1 MSVEIQNIFA
11 EHIGAYAQSHRMNY
25 NQRKAVQDIIN
36 CRTATLGAHIDTCD
50 NCGYMR
56 ISYNSCR
63 NRHCPKCQ
71 TFAKEKWIDKQRKN
85 LLNTPYFHVVFTVPS
100 ELNPVFRYRQST
112 MYALLF
118 QAASETVLELCADRK
133 YLGAMPGITAIL
145 HTWGQNL
152 QFHPHIHMI
161 VTGGGLTPDQKW
173 QVSSKH
179 FFLPVRVLSA
189 KFRGKFLALL
199 KARFPT
205 IDKSLLDICYQKK
218 WVVYCK
224 PPFDNA
230 GKVISYLG
238 RYTHR
243 VAISNDRILS
253 MGNGKVTFR
262 WRDYAHGNQKKRMTL
277 DAEEFIRRF
286 LLHILPAGF
295 RKIRHYGLFAARSKE
310 KRLALCRRLT
320 DTPQPSQELPP
331 MALLERMLGKDF
343 NLCPCCRLGHFSR
356 EPPCFSEC

>member
-11 EHIGAYAQSHRMNY
+11 QHIDAYAQSHQMSCD
-25 NQRKAVQDIIN
+25 QKKAVRDIIN
-36 CRTATLGAHIDTCD
+36 CRTAALGAHIDTCD
-50 NCGYMR
+50 NCGHLR

-85 LLNTPYFHVVFTVPS
+85 LLNTSYFHVVFTVPS
-100 ELNPVFRYRQST
+100 ELNPIFRCQQNI

-133 YLGAMPGITAIL
+133 YLGAAPGITAIL

-161 VTGGGLTPDQKW
+161 VTGGGLTLDQKW
-173 QVSSKH
+173 RTSSKN

-199 KARFPT
+199 KTQLPT
-205 IDKSLLDICYQKK
+205 VDLNLLNVCYKQK

-230 GKVISYLG
+230 GRVISYLG

-243 VAISNDRILS
+243 VAISNNRILS
-253 MGNGKVTFR
+253 LEDGKVTFR
-262 WRDYAHGNQKKRMTL
+262 WRDYVHDNQMRLMTL
-277 DAEEFIRRF
+277 DVEEFIRRF
-286 LLHILPAGF
+286 LLHVLPAGF
-295 RKIRHYGLFAARSKE
+295 RKIRHYGLFASRGKDG
-310 KRLALCRRLT
+310 RLALCRRLT
-320 DTPQPSQELPP
+320 HTPQPSQELTP

-343 NLCPCCRLGHFSR
+343 NLCPCCKLGHFSR
-356 EPPCFSEC
+356 EPPRISKA

>member
-1 MSVEIQNIFA
+1 MNSYIQD
-11 EHIGAYAQSHRMNY
+11 HRISRV
-25 NQRKAVQDIIN
+25 QRKAARDIIN
-36 CRTATLGAHIDTCD
+36 CRTAALGAHTDTCD
-50 NCGYMR
+50 NCGHMR

-71 TFAKEKWIDKQRKN
+71 SFAKETWIDKQRKN

-100 ELNPVFRYRQST
+100 ELNPVFRQQQSA

-118 QAASETVLELCADRK
+118 QAASETVLELCTDRK

-161 VTGGGLTPDQKW
+161 VTGGGLTPDQRW
-173 QVSSKH
+173 RASSKN

-199 KARFPT
+199 RARFPA
-205 IDKSLLDICYQKK
+205 IDKNLLNACYRQK
-218 WVVYCK
+218 WVVCCK

-230 GKVISYLG
+230 GMVVSYLG

-243 VAISNDRILS
+243 VAISNNRILS
-253 MGNGKVTFR
+253 LENGRVTFR
-262 WRDYAHGNQKKRMTL
+262 WRDYAHGNQEKLMTL
-277 DAEEFIRRF
+277 DADEFIRRF

-295 RKIRHYGLFAARSKE
+295 RKIRHYGLFASRDKGN
-310 KRLALCRRLT
+310 RLALCRRLT
-320 DTPQPSQELPP
+320 NTIRPAQKLSSL
-331 MALLERMLGKDF
+331 ALLERMLGKEF
-343 NLCPCCRLGHFSR
+343 NLCPCCKIGHFSR
-356 EPPCFSEC
+356 EPSRLSGTLTYA